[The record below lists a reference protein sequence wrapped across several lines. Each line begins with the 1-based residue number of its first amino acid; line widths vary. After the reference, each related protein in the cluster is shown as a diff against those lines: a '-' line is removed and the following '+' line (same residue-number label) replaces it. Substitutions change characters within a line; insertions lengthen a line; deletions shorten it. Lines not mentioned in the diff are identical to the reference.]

1 MNIEALYLIG
11 VFILVFV
18 VIGLIAVMGRR
29 NDAQD
34 DEALAESLSRYSEA
48 KMARKDVPIMLR
60 KQAD

>member
-48 KMARKDVPIMLR
+48 KMARDSVPIMLR